1 MRLVVDEE
9 LRAYLERLREQNMK
23 AHVETW
29 RQIAALEKRIVED
42 NAASH
47 AETRLHIDAAVDRRE
62 RQFELFSTDSS
73 GE

>member
-1 MRLVVDEE
+1 VDRE
-9 LRAYLERLREQNMK
+9 LKEYLDRLRQENMK

-47 AETRLHIDAAVDRRE
+47 TETRLHIDAAVDRRE
-62 RQFELFSTDSS
+62 RQFELFSTDASV
-73 GE
+73 E

>member
-47 AETRLHIDAAVDRRE
+47 AETRLHIDAAVE

>member
-1 MRLVVDEE
+1 MDSE
-9 LRAYLERLREQNMK
+9 LKEYLDRLRQENMK

-47 AETRLHIDAAVDRRE
+47 TETRLHIDAAVERHE
-62 RQFELFSTDSS
+62 RQYELFTTDSS
-73 GE
+73 AE